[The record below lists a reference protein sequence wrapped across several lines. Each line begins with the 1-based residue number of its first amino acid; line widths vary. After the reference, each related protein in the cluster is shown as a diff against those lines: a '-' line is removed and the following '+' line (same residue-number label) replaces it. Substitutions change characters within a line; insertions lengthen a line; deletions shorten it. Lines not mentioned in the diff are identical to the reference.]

1 MDAVVINSNQRDMSM
16 LIVRDEAVEPFYVVM
31 PLGWF
36 MRVFALLG
44 PMGRTFFSSHTVTV
58 RFDDVSDM
66 SSATVKRLT
75 RLASTKLRIYYR
87 KMKDFEEVDRLS
99 RLTEDHDPIAD
110 DVSFNVSPDGYIR
123 FTVMACYPR
132 RMG

>member
-1 MDAVVINSNQRDMSM
+1 M
-16 LIVRDEAVEPFYVVM
+16 
-31 PLGWF
+31 
-36 MRVFALLG
+36 
-44 PMGRTFFSSHTVTV
+44 TV

-75 RLASTKLRIYYR
+75 RLASTKLQIYYR
-87 KMKDFEEVDRLS
+87 KMQDFEEVDRLS

-123 FTVMACYPR
+123 FTIMARYPR